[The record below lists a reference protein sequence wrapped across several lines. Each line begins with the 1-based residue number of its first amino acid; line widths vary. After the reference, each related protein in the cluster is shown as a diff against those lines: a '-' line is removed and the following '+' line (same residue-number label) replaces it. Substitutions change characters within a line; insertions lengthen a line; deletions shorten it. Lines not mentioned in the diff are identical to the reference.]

1 MCDCCDGTDE
11 HDGRANCANTCV
23 QAGAARRDAIR
34 TKVHAAKGGVDRGRK
49 IRDAAPALRRKW
61 MDESATLEKDVAAQR
76 AIVHDAN
83 VAKDV
88 AEREESDA
96 TKAEDRLNKREAAR
110 NSSSSSSADGTEE
123 SAELVPHASP
133 TPPVEPGTEDDP
145 EFPVDDFEEDRMPDD
160 FEEDRIPIDSPEAAE
175 LANDLKQTET
185 EEERGQRIAQQW
197 IHGDSESTGRV
208 EPPPPDTST
217 DDADSDDDANLTPE
231 ERKKRDMDRMI
242 AEAARNQAI
251 AEGAGGIPAGAYES
265 NTDAI
270 PDPEPATSMGEA
282 AGNDA
287 DEEDLG
293 EEEDDDTDDETDES
307 GSGGGFFSSLFSGG
321 KPKSKRGGRAI
332 RDRATRAKKHANDK
346 RDAHAQAQRTLT
358 ELEGK
363 HADVTKRLGTFFGPH
378 MELAHMV
385 GECYAAKIET
395 YKYEVCPFGD
405 AKQDTTKL
413 GTMKPLD
420 VKEPRTMVFSSGERC
435 WNGPSRSITVYL
447 RCGGENVLA
456 EVEEPSRCEYAA
468 TLYTPA
474 ACDAEEVDALEREL
488 AEMEEEARAAMGVH
502 DEL

>member
-96 TKAEDRLNKREAAR
+96 TKAEDRLNKREAAK
-110 NSSSSSSADGTEE
+110 NSSSSSAAESSPDGGAE
-123 SAELVPHASP
+123 SVPHASP

-145 EFPVDDFEEDRMPDD
+145 EFPVDDFEEDR
-160 FEEDRIPIDSPEAAE
+160 IPIDSPEAAE
-175 LANDLKQTET
+175 LAKDLKLEET
-185 EEERGQRIAQQW
+185 EEERGKRIAQQW

-208 EPPPPDTST
+208 EPPAAHDTST
-217 DDADSDDDANLTPE
+217 DDDEADDANLTPE

-270 PDPEPATSMGEA
+270 PDPEPATSMGDA
-282 AGNDA
+282 AGDDA
-287 DEEDLG
+287 DEEDD
-293 EEEDDDTDDETDES
+293 EMDDETD
-307 GSGGGFFSSLFSGG
+307 
-321 KPKSKRGGRAI
+321 
-332 RDRATRAKKHANDK
+332 D
-346 RDAHAQAQRTLT
+346 
-358 ELEGK
+358 
-363 HADVTKRLGTFFGPH
+363 
-378 MELAHMV
+378 
-385 GECYAAKIET
+385 
-395 YKYEVCPFGD
+395 
-405 AKQDTTKL
+405 
-413 GTMKPLD
+413 
-420 VKEPRTMVFSSGERC
+420 
-435 WNGPSRSITVYL
+435 
-447 RCGGENVLA
+447 
-456 EVEEPSRCEYAA
+456 
-468 TLYTPA
+468 
-474 ACDAEEVDALEREL
+474 
-488 AEMEEEARAAMGVH
+488 
-502 DEL
+502 

>member
-1 MCDCCDGTDE
+1 
-11 HDGRANCANTCV
+11 
-23 QAGAARRDAIR
+23 
-34 TKVHAAKGGVDRGRK
+34 
-49 IRDAAPALRRKW
+49 
-61 MDESATLEKDVAAQR
+61 
-76 AIVHDAN
+76 
-83 VAKDV
+83 
-88 AEREESDA
+88 
-96 TKAEDRLNKREAAR
+96 
-110 NSSSSSSADGTEE
+110 
-123 SAELVPHASP
+123 
-133 TPPVEPGTEDDP
+133 
-145 EFPVDDFEEDRMPDD
+145 
-160 FEEDRIPIDSPEAAE
+160 
-175 LANDLKQTET
+175 
-185 EEERGQRIAQQW
+185 
-197 IHGDSESTGRV
+197 
-208 EPPPPDTST
+208 
-217 DDADSDDDANLTPE
+217 
-231 ERKKRDMDRMI
+231 MDRMI

-282 AGNDA
+282 AGDDA
-287 DEEDLG
+287 SEEDFG
-293 EEEDDDTDDETDES
+293 EDDDEMDDETDES

-346 RDAHAQAQRTLT
+346 RDVHAQAQRTLT

-413 GTMKPLD
+413 GTMKALD

-474 ACDAEEVDALEREL
+474 ACDAEEVEALEREL

>member
-1 MCDCCDGTDE
+1 M
-11 HDGRANCANTCV
+11 
-23 QAGAARRDAIR
+23 
-34 TKVHAAKGGVDRGRK
+34 
-49 IRDAAPALRRKW
+49 
-61 MDESATLEKDVAAQR
+61 
-76 AIVHDAN
+76 
-83 VAKDV
+83 
-88 AEREESDA
+88 
-96 TKAEDRLNKREAAR
+96 
-110 NSSSSSSADGTEE
+110 
-123 SAELVPHASP
+123 
-133 TPPVEPGTEDDP
+133 
-145 EFPVDDFEEDRMPDD
+145 
-160 FEEDRIPIDSPEAAE
+160 
-175 LANDLKQTET
+175 
-185 EEERGQRIAQQW
+185 
-197 IHGDSESTGRV
+197 

-217 DDADSDDDANLTPE
+217 DDANLTPE

-251 AEGAGGIPAGAYES
+251 AEGAGGIPPGAYES

-282 AGNDA
+282 AGDDA

-293 EEEDDDTDDETDES
+293 EEDDDETDDETDES

-321 KPKSKRGGRAI
+321 KKPSKRGGRAI

-346 RDAHAQAQRTLT
+346 RDVHAQAQRTLT

-413 GTMKPLD
+413 GTMKALD

-474 ACDAEEVDALEREL
+474 ACDAEEVEALEREL

>member
-1 MCDCCDGTDE
+1 MDIVR
-11 HDGRANCANTCV
+11 RASRS
-23 QAGAARRDAIR
+23 QYWLARRSR
-34 TKVHAAKGGVDRGRK
+34 PRLRSVVLSTKVHAAKGGVDRGRK

-110 NSSSSSSADGTEE
+110 NSSSTADESSPDE
-123 SAELVPHASP
+123 SAESVPHASP

-145 EFPVDDFEEDRMPDD
+145 EFPVDDP
-160 FEEDRIPIDSPEAAE
+160 EEDRIPIDSPEAAE
-175 LANDLKQTET
+175 LAKDLELEET

-208 EPPPPDTST
+208 PPAPPDTST
-217 DDADSDDDANLTPE
+217 DDADDDANLTPE

-282 AGNDA
+282 AGDLDA
-287 DEEDLG
+287 DLG
-293 EEEDDDTDDETDES
+293 EEDDDETDDETDES

-321 KPKSKRGGRAI
+321 KKPSKRGGRAI

-363 HADVTKRLGTFFGPH
+363 HADVTKRLSTFFGPN

-385 GECYAAKIET
+385 GECYVAKIET

-413 GTMKPLD
+413 GTMKALD

-456 EVEEPSRCEYAA
+456 EVEEVTTRTPTSPVPSRR
-468 TLYTPA
+468 T
-474 ACDAEEVDALEREL
+474 RS
-488 AEMEEEARAAMGVH
+488 ARAARRAARASDH
-502 DEL
+502 KTSSLSPFPLLSTLFHSIE